1 MTSTDGEDFT
11 WLVND
16 FTERVAGVSHVV
28 VVSSDGLLLA
38 QSDSI
43 PRDRAD
49 QLAAIASGLVSLTQG
64 AADCFMGGAVRQTVV
79 EMDGGFLFVMAI
91 SDGSSLAVL
100 ASPQCHIGV
109 VGYEMALLVMRA
121 GQILTPDARADAHG
135 TVGP

>member
-1 MTSTDGEDFT
+1 VTSTDDEDFT

-38 QSDSI
+38 MSDSI

-64 AADCFMGGAVRQTVV
+64 AADCFMGGQVRQTVV

-100 ASPQCHIGV
+100 ASPQCDIGV

-121 GQILTPDARADAHG
+121 GQLLTPDPRADMHG
-135 TVGP
+135 ALGH